1 MKNGILYLH
10 VGEKENWSLMKDY
23 GNGVKAVGLIYDTQ
37 DFANGLYHRMRV
49 WFAQDRRLCY
59 LYMR

>member
-1 MKNGILYLH
+1 
-10 VGEKENWSLMKDY
+10 MKDY